1 MLETSSDP
9 WTISGIEL
17 LAPDGKSMTAARELL
32 RGTPFPEV
40 EPTLDGRGWWAL
52 CRGLNDVYR
61 VAVRLADGG
70 FRCECSCPSRKYPCK
85 HTLALLLHL
94 VDRPAL
100 RATPT
105 QTTHVSMDFE
115 GLLRSIFLNPD
126 DDTARLAFADYLDEN
141 DQPDRAALIR
151 VQCERNRLSAD
162 DPRNGELAASESKLV
177 SKLLPMGT
185 LPNGFGQVFRQG
197 FIHLLVNADAF
208 RDVGAT
214 PAGMVNLFLNGW
226 VEVVRFRAPFQTVGQ
241 AAHTLLQRVGE
252 LDFSEVRQE
261 DTDLVRLASD
271 LAVGGEGSRLAR
283 IRVHPLDEELF
294 LALALET
301 PISPPKRPNSEQV
314 STTRHEYHLTPD
326 HLDRLLQAGRF
337 DDVRDLCLRGE
348 TVGDAGVKTLAQGNN
363 LQLTS
368 LSLRDAGIGPKG
380 AAALSQA
387 LWFSGLTRLEVC
399 FSPFVNA
406 GVGALGRCRDTCRM
420 TSLRLHG
427 VGVDDPGIVEFS
439 RSSQFPVLET
449 LELPGNE
456 ITEVSAAAILSTE
469 HFPALRAI
477 DLSHN
482 RVPVEKQAEVVLEAR
497 AHRPIEVTFG
507 ETKLTRTI
515 DPIAPDTSVRFIIV
529 NGSKGMLEGLAA
541 SPSIERVTSL
551 VLRGTPVNPEVAG
564 RLGSRLSAKRWQ
576 ELELSG
582 YSLGENAAAVVA
594 SFCSQ
599 YCPPHLML
607 SEIGMRYLA
616 VAKLA
621 LVAALAP
628 VRILDLSG
636 NLMGAGGLDALLGSP
651 YLRGVERFVLRG
663 LNLSQRE
670 REHFQTRFGKR
681 AEFS

>member
-1 MLETSSDP
+1 MIETSSDP

-32 RGTPFPEV
+32 RGTPFPQV
-40 EPTLDGRGWWAL
+40 ETTLDGWGWWAL
-52 CRGLNDVYR
+52 CRGLNDMYR
-61 VAVRLADGG
+61 VTVRLGDGG
-70 FRCECSCPSRKYPCK
+70 FRCECNCPSRKYPCK
-85 HTLALLLHL
+85 HALALLLHL
-94 VDRPAL
+94 LDRPVL
-100 RATPT
+100 RAAPT
-105 QTTHVSMDFE
+105 HTTNASMDFE
-115 GLLRSIFLNPD
+115 GLLRSIFANPV
-126 DDTARLAFADYLDEN
+126 DDTARLVFADYLDEN
-141 DQPDRAALIR
+141 DQSDRAALIR
-151 VQCERNRLSAD
+151 IQCERSRLSTD
-162 DPRNGELAASESKLV
+162 DPRNGELAALELKLF

-185 LPNGFGQVFRQG
+185 LPNGFGYVFRQG
-197 FIHLLVNADAF
+197 FIHLSVNADAF

-226 VEVVRFRAPFQTVGQ
+226 VEVVRFRAPFQTVRQ
-241 AAHTLLQRVGE
+241 EAHTLLQRVGE
-252 LDFSEVRQE
+252 LDFSDVRQG

-294 LALALET
+294 RALALET
-301 PISPPKRPNSEQV
+301 PISLPKQPNSEPV
-314 STTRHEYHLTPD
+314 STTRYEYHLTPD

-337 DDVRDLCLRGE
+337 DDVRDLSLRGE
-348 TVGDAGVKTLAQGNN
+348 TIGDAGAETLAAGNN

-368 LSLRDAGIGPKG
+368 LSLREPGIGPAG
-380 AAALSQA
+380 ATALSQA
-387 LWFSGLTRLEVC
+387 SWFSGLTRLEVWG
-399 FSPFVNA
+399 SPFVNA
-406 GVGALGRCRDTCRM
+406 GVAALGRFSDTCRM
-420 TSLRLHG
+420 TSLRLRG
-427 VGVDDPGIVEFS
+427 VGVGDPGIIEFA
-439 RSSQFPVLET
+439 RSSRFPLLET
-449 LELPGNE
+449 LELPENE
-456 ITEVSAAAILSTE
+456 ITEISATALLAAE

-497 AHRPIEVTFG
+497 SDRPIEVTFG

-529 NGSKGMLEGLAA
+529 NGSKGILEGLAE

-551 VLRGTPVNPEVAG
+551 VLHGTSVNPEVAS
-564 RLGSRLSAKRWQ
+564 RLGCRLAAKRWQ

-582 YSLGENAAAVVA
+582 YSLGENAATVVA
-594 SFCSQ
+594 SFCSR
-599 YCPPHLML
+599 YCPPHLTL

-651 YLRGVERFVLRG
+651 YLRGVERFVLHG

-681 AEFS
+681 AEFT